1 MKILNIFK
9 KALNF
14 CVLVIMS
21 ILLLINL
28 YILVAKIFLNI
39 PYPTIL
45 GYTNAILISGSM
57 IPELEVHDMIIIHKT
72 DNYDIDDII
81 TFQQG
86 ERLVTHRI
94 VDKTNDNYI
103 TKGDYNNI
111 VDQQNVSNDKVIG
124 KVAFVIPKCGLYIRY
139 LQTPAGLCSMFLVSF
154 LLVAIFILNPKE
166 IIANLKTFKEEQKN

>member
-1 MKILNIFK
+1 M
-9 KALNF
+9 
-14 CVLVIMS
+14 
-21 ILLLINL
+21 
-28 YILVAKIFLNI
+28 
-39 PYPTIL
+39 
-45 GYTNAILISGSM
+45 
-57 IPELEVHDMIIIHKT
+57 HDMIIIHKT

-111 VDQQNVSNDKVIG
+111 VDQQNVSNDNVIG
-124 KVAFVIPKCGLYIRY
+124 KVAFVIPKCGLYIGY
-139 LQTPAGLCSMFLVSF
+139 LQTPAGLCSMFLVAF